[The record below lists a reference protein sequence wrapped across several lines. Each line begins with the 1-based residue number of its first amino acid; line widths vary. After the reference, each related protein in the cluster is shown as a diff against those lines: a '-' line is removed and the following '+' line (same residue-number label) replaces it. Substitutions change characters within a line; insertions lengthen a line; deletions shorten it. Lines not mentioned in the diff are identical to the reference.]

1 MGKDLHVGVHVG
13 VHVGT
18 RWWYTLVHVGAR
30 CARWCTFVHV
40 VHVGTRCARWYTL
53 VHVGVHV
60 CARCQKTESF
70 VTDGVLKRECG
81 GGSCGVSYAST
92 KVWIS

>member
-1 MGKDLHVGVHVG
+1 LWGNSCTLG
-13 VHVGT
+13 
-18 RWWYTLVHVGAR
+18 YTWVHVGAR
-30 CARWCTFVHV
+30 CARWYTL
-40 VHVGTRCARWYTL
+40 VHVGVRWYTL
-53 VHVGVHV
+53 VHVVHVGVHV

>member
-1 MGKDLHVGVHVG
+1 MGQQLHVGYTLG
-13 VHVGT
+13 YTLCT
-18 RWWYTLVHVGAR
+18 RWRYTLVYAY
-30 CARWCTFVHV
+30 T
-40 VHVGTRCARWYTL
+40 RWYTL